1 MADVRQLNLED
12 KVDRVLTTGCNA
24 IGVAFDEAPQELLEA
39 FDKAS
44 LIISKGMA
52 NYETLSERKMGPIA
66 YLLQTKCES
75 VAQDMGLEKGYSV
88 AKLMR

>member
-1 MADVRQLNLED
+1 MAAVRQLNLED
-12 KVDRVLTTGCNA
+12 KVDRVLTTGYNE

-39 FDKAS
+39 FDKAI
-44 LIISKGMA
+44 LTISKGMA

-75 VAQDMGLEKGYSV
+75 VAQDMDLEKGYSV
-88 AKLMR
+88 AKGMR

>member
-1 MADVRQLNLED
+1 M
-12 KVDRVLTTGCNA
+12 TTGCIA
-24 IGVAFDEAPQELLEA
+24 TGVAFDEAPQELLET

-44 LIISKGMA
+44 LIINKGMA
-52 NYETLSERKMGPIA
+52 TLQKRILTPIA

-75 VAQDMGLEKGYSV
+75 VAQDRDIEKGYSV